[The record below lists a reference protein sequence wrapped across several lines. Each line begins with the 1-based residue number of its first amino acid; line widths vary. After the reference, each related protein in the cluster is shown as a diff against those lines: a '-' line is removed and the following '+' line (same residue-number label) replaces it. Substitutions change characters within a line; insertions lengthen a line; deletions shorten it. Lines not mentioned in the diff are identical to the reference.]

1 MRRGIFTGMA
11 SLAIVG
17 LVALTAAHAEKGRV
31 FYNGKVF
38 TGEPDHPY
46 AEAVAICGDKIV
58 AVGALVDVI
67 KAAGPDAEKIDI
79 QGKALLPG
87 LIDSHTHVMDSST
100 VLTGA
105 DVDDKVHTLDD
116 LVAFVAEAR
125 RSGRGMRGRF
135 MDITSLSLD
144 FWSKPEELNARFSSG
159 EYSDLPLL
167 LEGADGHAG
176 WANKALLREAGVTQ
190 EFLQRLSPKE
200 RRFYGFGP
208 DLKPNGFA
216 VDDGLEKVV
225 AVVPD
230 YTPAQLFD
238 AGRAAVAHNHSLGIT
253 AWLEPASTYRSV
265 DFVRRNILTV
275 YKTLSERG
283 ELGAHVTVFPRIDP
297 KIKGDPLPE
306 VQGLRK
312 EFKDVPNLAI
322 PGIKIF
328 EDGVVEY
335 PSHTAAL
342 TRPYGDGSNGE
353 LLFDRE
359 RLSALAT
366 AADKQGLIVHVHAIG
381 DLAVKTALDAIAA
394 ARRSNGNSGLPH
406 TITHIQFAD
415 PEDFPRFREL
425 GVIAS
430 LQLLWAQGNSDA
442 IEAVKPYIDPEIY
455 RWQYPARSLLDAG
468 ATIAGASDWAVSSAN
483 VFEAMYFAETRR
495 GDEGVLDANQRMPR
509 EAMLYAYTRNSA
521 HALNMLDQIGT
532 IAPGKQADLVLVD
545 RDVMTIAAEELR
557 ETKVLWTM
565 FGGKMV
571 YRAETSMSGKAGK

>member
-1 MRRGIFTGMA
+1 
-11 SLAIVG
+11 
-17 LVALTAAHAEKGRV
+17 
-31 FYNGKVF
+31 
-38 TGEPDHPY
+38 
-46 AEAVAICGDKIV
+46 
-58 AVGALVDVI
+58 
-67 KAAGPDAEKIDI
+67 
-79 QGKALLPG
+79 
-87 LIDSHTHVMDSST
+87 
-100 VLTGA
+100 
-105 DVDDKVHTLDD
+105 VHTLDD

-125 RSGRGMRGRF
+125 HSGRGMRGRF
-135 MDITSLSLD
+135 LDITSLSLD
-144 FWSKPEELNARFSSG
+144 FWSKPEELNARFSAG

-176 WANKALLREAGVTQ
+176 WANKELLREAGVTK
-190 EFLQRLSPKE
+190 EFLQRLSSKE

-208 DLKPNGFA
+208 DLEPNGFA
-216 VDDGLEKVV
+216 VDDGLAKVV
-225 AVVPD
+225 AVLPD

-238 AGRAAVAHNHSLGIT
+238 AGRAAVAYNHSLGIT
-253 AWLEPASTYRSV
+253 AWLEPASTYRST

-297 KIKGDPLPE
+297 RIKVDPLPE

-322 PGIKIF
+322 PGIKVF

-394 ARRSNGNSGLPH
+394 ARRTNGNSGLPH

-483 VFEAMYFAETRR
+483 VFEAMYYAETRR

-521 HALNMLDQIGT
+521 RALNMLDQIGT

-545 RDVMTIAAEELR
+545 RDVMTVAAEELR

-571 YRAETSMSGKAGK
+571 YRAETSMTGKAGK